1 MSASKDPTANG
12 SPRLG
17 QKQAESLP
25 TMEIMEPLRVAHGLI
40 LEAIAAS
47 NFRAIHPQHD
57 KMYPLLT
64 TEVSRLICL
73 SRVALAD
80 ALSILEEEENA

>member
-12 SPRLG
+12 SPRLR
-17 QKQAESLP
+17 QKQVESLP
-25 TMEIMEPLRVAHGLI
+25 ALEIMEPLTTAHDLI

-47 NFRAIHPQHD
+47 IFRTIYPQHD

-64 TEVSRLICL
+64 TEVSKLICL

>member
-12 SPRLG
+12 SPSLG
-17 QKQAESLP
+17 QQQAESLP
-25 TMEIMEPLRVAHGLI
+25 AMEIMEPLCVAHDLI
-40 LEAIAAS
+40 LETLAAS
-47 NFRAIHPQHD
+47 IFRSIYPQHD

-64 TEVSRLICL
+64 TEVGKLICL

>member
-17 QKQAESLP
+17 QIQAESLP
-25 TMEIMEPLRVAHGLI
+25 ALEIMEPLTTAHDLI
-40 LEAIAAS
+40 LEALAAS
-47 NFRAIHPQHD
+47 IFRAIHPQHD

-80 ALSILEEEENA
+80 ALSILEEDENA

>member
-17 QKQAESLP
+17 QQQAESLP
-25 TMEIMEPLRVAHGLI
+25 ALEIMEPLCVAHDLI
-40 LEAIAAS
+40 LGAIAAS
-47 NFRAIHPQHD
+47 IFRAIYPLHD

-64 TEVSRLICL
+64 AEVSKLICL
-73 SRVALAD
+73 TRVSLAD
-80 ALSILEEEENA
+80 ALSILEGEENA

>member
-1 MSASKDPTANG
+1 MSASKDPTAQG

-17 QKQAESLP
+17 QLQAESLP
-25 TMEIMEPLRVAHGLI
+25 AMEILEPLCVAHDLI

-47 NFRAIHPQHD
+47 IFRTIYPQDD

-64 TEVSRLICL
+64 KEVSKLICL
-73 SRVALAD
+73 TRVSLAD

>member
-17 QKQAESLP
+17 QKQAASLP
-25 TMEIMEPLRVAHGLI
+25 AMEMMEPLCVAHDLI

-47 NFRAIHPQHD
+47 IFRAFHPQHD

>member
-25 TMEIMEPLRVAHGLI
+25 AMEIMEPLCVAHDLI

-47 NFRAIHPQHD
+47 IFRA
-57 KMYPLLT
+57 
-64 TEVSRLICL
+64 
-73 SRVALAD
+73 AD
-80 ALSILEEEENA
+80 YRG

>member
-1 MSASKDPTANG
+1 MSASKDPIANE
-12 SPRLG
+12 SLRLG
-17 QKQAESLP
+17 QHQAESLP
-25 TMEIMEPLRVAHGLI
+25 ALEIMEPLSTAHDLI

-47 NFRAIHPQHD
+47 IFRDIYPLHD

-64 TEVSRLICL
+64 TEVSKLICL
-73 SRVALAD
+73 TRVSLAD

>member
-25 TMEIMEPLRVAHGLI
+25 AMEIMEPLCVAHDLI
-40 LEAIAAS
+40 L
-47 NFRAIHPQHD
+47 R
-57 KMYPLLT
+57 
-64 TEVSRLICL
+64 L
-73 SRVALAD
+73 SRRLFSAP
-80 ALSILEEEENA
+80 STHSTTKCIRC

>member
-1 MSASKDPTANG
+1 
-12 SPRLG
+12 
-17 QKQAESLP
+17 
-25 TMEIMEPLRVAHGLI
+25 VAHDLI

-47 NFRAIHPQHD
+47 IFRAIYPQHD

-64 TEVSRLICL
+64 TEVSKLICL
-73 SRVALAD
+73 TRVSLAD

>member
-25 TMEIMEPLRVAHGLI
+25 DLEMMEPLCVAHDLI

-47 NFRAIHPQHD
+47 IFRAFHPQHD

>member
-12 SPRLG
+12 NARLG
-17 QKQAESLP
+17 QQQAESLP
-25 TMEIMEPLRVAHGLI
+25 ALEIMEPLCVAHDLI

-47 NFRAIHPQHD
+47 IFRAIYPQHD

-64 TEVSRLICL
+64 TEVSKLICL
-73 SRVALAD
+73 SRVAVAD

>member
-17 QKQAESLP
+17 QKQVESVPAL
-25 TMEIMEPLRVAHGLI
+25 EIMEPLTTAHDLI

-47 NFRAIHPQHD
+47 IFRTIYPQHD

-64 TEVSRLICL
+64 TEVSKLICL

>member
-12 SPRLG
+12 NARLG
-17 QKQAESLP
+17 QKQVESLP
-25 TMEIMEPLRVAHGLI
+25 AMEIMEPLCVAHDLI

-47 NFRAIHPQHD
+47 IFRAIHPQHD

>member
-12 SPRLG
+12 SARLG

-25 TMEIMEPLRVAHGLI
+25 AMQIREPLSTAHDLI

-47 NFRAIHPQHD
+47 IFRAIYPQHD
-57 KMYPLLT
+57 RMYPLLT
-64 TEVSRLICL
+64 TEVAKLICL

>member
-17 QKQAESLP
+17 QKQVESLP
-25 TMEIMEPLRVAHGLI
+25 AMEIMEPLCVAHDLI

-47 NFRAIHPQHD
+47 IFRAIHLQHD

-64 TEVSRLICL
+64 TEVSNLICL

>member
-1 MSASKDPTANG
+1 MSASKDPIANG

-17 QKQAESLP
+17 QKQAQSLP
-25 TMEIMEPLRVAHGLI
+25 AMEIMEPLCVAHDLI

-47 NFRAIHPQHD
+47 IFRAIYPQHD

-64 TEVSRLICL
+64 TEVSKLICL
-73 SRVALAD
+73 TRVSLAD

>member
-17 QKQAESLP
+17 QEQAESLP
-25 TMEIMEPLRVAHGLI
+25 AMEIMEPLCVAHDLI

-47 NFRAIHPQHD
+47 IFRAIHPQHD

-80 ALSILEEEENA
+80 TLSILEEEENA

>member
-17 QKQAESLP
+17 QIQAESLP
-25 TMEIMEPLRVAHGLI
+25 AMEIMEPLCVAHDLI
-40 LEAIAAS
+40 LETIAAS
-47 NFRAIHPQHD
+47 IFRAIYPQHH

-64 TEVSRLICL
+64 KEVSKLICVT
-73 SRVALAD
+73 RVALAD
-80 ALSILEEEENA
+80 ALSILEDDENA

>member
-17 QKQAESLP
+17 QKQVESLP
-25 TMEIMEPLRVAHGLI
+25 ALEIMEPLTTAHDLI

-47 NFRAIHPQHD
+47 IFRTIYPQHD

-64 TEVSRLICL
+64 TEVSKLICL